1 MDSDTQNP
9 WHRLGNNKFIQDNEN
24 RCVSVADHH
33 EEHVPAIDEHEYEEA
48 DENDEDNVKDEEDDK

>member
-1 MDSDTQNP
+1 M
-9 WHRLGNNKFIQDNEN
+9 
-24 RCVSVADHH
+24 ADHH